1 MISSGFFNSIKHDR
15 RYNAL
20 QFGSIYDGVIRDG
33 IFMSIGT
40 CFQITESDPNSMNV
54 IIGEGRGWFD
64 HSWILN
70 DAPEPLLMPQ
80 SELLLARI
88 DAIVIETNQEES
100 IRRNSI
106 KVVSGEPSDT
116 PQKPTLLRTDLVNQ
130 YPLAYVTIHAD
141 SNSIRQ
147 ADIENTVGSEPC
159 PFVTGILETIDT
171 TMLVAQ
177 WKDEW
182 EAIKEGYD
190 VDWQDW
196 YTAKLEEIQTWYEFV
211 KDTLGEDAAVGLAN
225 AIYDLNVKI
234 DNIVVETL
242 EQVDVKL
249 QGLID
254 ENLQQS
260 LEIQNLQNSL
270 VALNT
275 KVDNA
280 ISGGSLAP
288 PFTLN
293 LLQTPYTVYSVGAD
307 YNGGWHYPEKASN
320 SSNGF
325 SWLCPEAYKPTVSMQ
340 YGRTYNPIEIKGTAA
355 KPYKLKANIAF
366 TAPYQKEALGNMLL
380 EFLQGGT
387 VVHTIQASRS
397 NNYNASIV
405 TELLLSSWN
414 NKSISFRI
422 RTSMASGDYAY
433 CNCTINQLVVTNQ

>member
-80 SELLLARI
+80 SELLLDRI
-88 DAIVIETNQEES
+88 DAIVIETNQEEA

-106 KVVSGEPSDT
+106 KVISGEPSDT

-171 TMLVAQ
+171 TILVAQ

-182 EAIKEGYD
+182 EVIKDNYD
-190 VDWQDW
+190 MDWEKW
-196 YTAKLEEIQTWYEFV
+196 SSAKLEEIQAWYEFI

-225 AIYDLNVKI
+225 SIY
-234 DNIVVETL
+234 E
-242 EQVDVKL
+242 
-249 QGLID
+249 
-254 ENLQQS
+254 
-260 LEIQNLQNSL
+260 
-270 VALNT
+270 LNT
-275 KVDNA
+275 KLDSVIEETLSEVDTKMKELEKSNEYLFLENQSIRDALDALDTKVNNA
-280 ISGGSLAP
+280 IGSGDLAP
-288 PFTLN
+288 SFSVNVLSKGYTTTLTGVMALTTDTASNISIGGWDGKPGGTYTRDYALIQKITKNPYISSSVTKTGVNAN
-293 LLQTPYTVYSVGAD
+293 LVGYPSLTVYYNDGTSTSCNINGDTQLKQGATV
-307 YNGGWHYPEKASN
+307 NKVRISGEYP
-320 SSNGF
+320 
-325 SWLCPEAYKPTVSMQ
+325 
-340 YGRTYNPIEIKGTAA
+340 
-355 KPYKLKANIAF
+355 
-366 TAPYQKEALGNMLL
+366 
-380 EFLQGGT
+380 
-387 VVHTIQASRS
+387 
-397 NNYNASIV
+397 
-405 TELLLSSWN
+405 WN
-414 NKSISFRI
+414 NDRQIF
-422 RTSMASGDYAY
+422 
-433 CNCTINQLVVTNQ
+433 TILINKLTMQSS